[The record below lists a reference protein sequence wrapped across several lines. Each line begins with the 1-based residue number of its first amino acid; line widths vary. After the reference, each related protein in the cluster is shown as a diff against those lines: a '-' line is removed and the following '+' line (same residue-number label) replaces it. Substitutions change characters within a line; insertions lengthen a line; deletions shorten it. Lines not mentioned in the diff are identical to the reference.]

1 VKKLLISLAAI
12 SLLVGCSSVDNTEK
26 ADAMEASLVRAEQ
39 ENSDVKELI
48 DGYSSEISAS
58 KATIS
63 SLESDIRAIDAF
75 VNPETVFDK
84 QGVIIKQERDSLT
97 LIMPTDVVFDF
108 NKAALREEF
117 KPMLDT
123 VAEALNVYTSVTV
136 KIDGHTD
143 NVGEYNYNLNLSK
156 KRAESAKAYLVSKK
170 VDTGRIETEGFS
182 FSKPAASNATQ
193 EGRDKNRRIE
203 VILKK

>member
-1 VKKLLISLAAI
+1 MKKLLISLAAI

-26 ADAMEASLVRAEQ
+26 VDAMEASLVRAEQ
-39 ENSDVKELI
+39 ENNDVKELI

-84 QGVIIKQERDSLT
+84 EGVIIKQERDSLT

-108 NKAALREEF
+108 NKANLKEEF

-156 KRAESAKAYLVSKK
+156 ESRKC
-170 VDTGRIETEGFS
+170 
-182 FSKPAASNATQ
+182 
-193 EGRDKNRRIE
+193 
-203 VILKK
+203 